1 MTTTYSIIFGLTADP
16 IHLGHEQAIINGIQY
31 LQGLNIAIDEFILI
45 PVYQPNLISG
55 KKGPVAS
62 FEQRFNMCQLVAKR
76 LSTITHGSIVVSDIE
91 KLIANETG
99 EKNYSLNTIKHLN
112 KENSLFMVSAD
123 HFQGRWPKFRKWF
136 GWKDIL
142 NHSGLL
148 INQRPGNKIN
158 KRFIEELRGINP
170 NVYLVEEQ
178 KSIDTSS
185 SYIRANLYKSDM
197 SNHLSQDILKFIK
210 DESLYLLPN

>member
-1 MTTTYSIIFGLTADP
+1 MTPTYSIIFGLTADP

-31 LQGLNIAIDEFILI
+31 LRYQNIKVEEFVLI
-45 PVYQPNLISG
+45 PVYQPNLIAD
-55 KKGPVAS
+55 KKSPKAS
-62 FEQRFNMCQLVAKR
+62 FDQRLEMCHIVAKR
-76 LSTITHGSIVVSDIE
+76 LSNITHDSIIVSDIE
-91 KLIANETG
+91 KLIANTTG
-99 EKNYSLNTIKHLN
+99 ENNYSLNTIKHLN
-112 KENSLFMVSAD
+112 KENCLFMVSAD

-142 NHSGLL
+142 NYSGLL
-148 INQRPGNKIN
+148 INKRPGNKIN

-185 SYIRANLYKSDM
+185 SYIRANLHKSDM

-210 DESLYLLPN
+210 NEGLYLLPN